1 MLQEEKIFPTIPRSE
16 QSMGPRIRSKM
27 SRNLSEKLGA
37 KFPLTT
43 QDYSMVR
50 IARLEDAL
58 LRIFEV
64 EASPIECQLL

>member
-1 MLQEEKIFPTIPRSE
+1 
-16 QSMGPRIRSKM
+16 MGPRIRSKM